1 MRIRTRLSLWYAAVM
16 LASLSLM
23 GALSYYQFVR
33 QRSGEPGQQ
42 ESLSGRGDQG
52 RLPQRDERPDAARKS
67 EPRAERPGGGGR
79 RHGLFAEVMTIL
91 GRVGIPAMVMAVA
104 GGWWLMRR
112 SLAPVEALTRAVE
125 RTHERNLRQQLPRSG
140 NGDELD
146 RLTEVFNAMTARL
159 DQSFQRIREFTLH
172 ASHELKTP
180 LTVMQGEIETAC
192 REESLTDVQRDRL
205 LSQLDEVQRLAKI
218 VDGLSLLTKAD
229 AGQVSLARDPV
240 QLDELLR
247 EAFEDMQHL
256 GQSENLAVTLT
267 ACEPVVVHG
276 DRHRLRQLLLNLA
289 DNAVKYN
296 EPHGRATLS
305 LRRVGPEAE
314 LVFTNTGPGLPRD
327 QQARVFERFF
337 RGDASHSSAVEG
349 SGLGLSIV
357 EWVARAHGGS
367 VQFESGAGVLTTVT
381 VRLPVV

>member
-67 EPRAERPGGGGR
+67 EPRAERPVGGGR

-112 SLAPVEALTRAVE
+112 SLAPVEALTRALE

-159 DQSFQRIREFTLH
+159 DQSFQEIREFTLH

-327 QQARVFERFF
+327 QQSRVFERFF

-357 EWVARAHGGS
+357 EWIARAHGGS
-367 VQFESGAGVLTTVT
+367 VLFESGAGTLTTVT

>member
-52 RLPQRDERPDAARKS
+52 RLPQRDERPDAARES
-67 EPRAERPGGGGR
+67 EPRAGRPGGGR

-159 DQSFQRIREFTLH
+159 DQSFQEIREFTLH

-327 QQARVFERFF
+327 QQSRVFERFF

-357 EWVARAHGGS
+357 EWIARAHGGS
-367 VQFESGAGVLTTVT
+367 VLFESGAGTLTTVT

>member
-16 LASLSLM
+16 LASLSVM
-23 GALSYYQFVR
+23 GALSYREFALG
-33 QRSGEPGQQ
+33 RSSEPGQQ
-42 ESLSGRGDQG
+42 ELLSGRGEQAG
-52 RLPQRDERPDAARKS
+52 MPQPGERPHAARES
-67 EPRAERPGGGGR
+67 EPRVGRPGGGR
-79 RHGLFAEVMTIL
+79 RHGLFAEVMAIL
-91 GRVGIPAMVMAVA
+91 VRVGIPAIAMAVA

-125 RTHERNLRQQLPRSG
+125 LTHERNLRQELPRSG

-159 DQSFQRIREFTLH
+159 DHSFQRIREFTLH

-192 REESLTDVQRDRL
+192 REESLTDDQRDRL
-205 LSQLDEVQRLAKI
+205 LSQLDEVQRLATI
-218 VDGLSLLTKAD
+218 VDGLALLTKAD
-229 AGQVSLARDPV
+229 AGLVSLTLDSV
-240 QLDELLR
+240 QLDDLVR
-247 EAFEDMQHL
+247 EAVEDVQHL
-256 GQSENLAVTLT
+256 GQSESLAVTLA
-267 ACEPVVVHG
+267 ACEPVVVRG

-296 EPHGRATLS
+296 EPHGRVTLS
-305 LRRVGPEAE
+305 LRRVGTEAE
-314 LVFTNTGPGLPRD
+314 LVFTNTGPGLPREL
-327 QQARVFERFF
+327 QMRVFERFF

-357 EWVARAHGGS
+357 EWIARAHGGS
-367 VQFESGAGVLTTVT
+367 VLFESGASTLTTVT
-381 VRLPVV
+381 VRLPAV

>member
-23 GALSYYQFVR
+23 GALSYYEFVR

-42 ESLSGRGDQG
+42 ESLSGRGEQG
-52 RLPQRDERPDAARKS
+52 TLPQRDEQPDAARKS

-159 DQSFQRIREFTLH
+159 DQSFQEIREFTLH

-296 EPHGRATLS
+296 EPHGRVTLS
-305 LRRVGPEAE
+305 LRRVGTEAE
-314 LVFTNTGPGLPRD
+314 LVITNTGPGLPREL
-327 QQARVFERFF
+327 QMRVFERFF

-357 EWVARAHGGS
+357 EWIARAHGGS
-367 VQFESGAGVLTTVT
+367 VLFESGAGTLTTVT